1 MGAWTDAAAAALLVN
16 NLDSD
21 EGKEVSAEAVNE
33 IYSPSKFNWM
43 TAEERE
49 QIQKLIVD

>member
-21 EGKEVSAEAVNE
+21 EGKEVSEAVNE

>member
-21 EGKEVSAEAVNE
+21 EGKEVSETVNE